1 MKEAGIIYGR
11 YQKKRYLWSTRKGA
25 ILVGTHQENSGFN
38 TISALT
44 VLLQFPDVRR
54 GVWEVFWTF
63 NPAALWSLY
72 NVFSH
77 NSDLSV
83 DLICHVRCHGCYG
96 NSYLWEWYYSF
107 DHYQWNS
114 VMVVMGVHV
123 HGNDIINWWLSVS
136 NPSWLLWEF
145 IYMGMILF
153 IAYSL
158 DDYQWVI
165 HGNNI
170 IHCLFTWWLSVK
182 ICHGCYGGLYS
193 WEQYYSLMII
203 TE

>member
-1 MKEAGIIYGR
+1 MELTRKIVGSALFLHWLCFFSSQMWEEVCGR
-11 YQKKRYLWSTRKGA
+11 YSGPSTQQ
-25 ILVGTHQENSGFN
+25 LF
-38 TISALT
+38 
-44 VLLQFPDVRR
+44 
-54 GVWEVFWTF
+54 GVYIMF
-63 NPAALWSLY
+63 
-72 NVFSH
+72 FSH
-77 NSDLSV
+77 NSDLLV

-114 VMVVMGVHV
+114 VMVVMRVHV

-145 IYMGMILF
+145 IYMGTILF

-170 IHCLFTWWLSVK
+170 IYCLFTWWLSVK

-203 TE
+203 SE